1 MTEMCINTDD
11 EMIPGQTG
19 VGHVWNANFEPI
31 TVAMRVIEEIT
42 IDVYLAFVEE
52 HKLTHMVHRN
62 IRDQNLRFFRIEI
75 LD

>member
-11 EMIPGQTG
+11 DMEVGQSGMGYVWDSNKQAIP
-19 VGHVWNANFEPI
+19 
-31 TVAMRVIEEIT
+31 VAMRVIEEIT

-52 HKLTHMVHRN
+52 RGLMHMVHRD
-62 IRDQNLRFFRIEI
+62 IRNQDLRFFRIEI

>member
-11 EMIPGQTG
+11 EMTVGQTG
-19 VGHVWNANFEPI
+19 VGYVYDTHNQPI

-52 HKLTHMVHRN
+52 RKLMHMVHRN
-62 IRDQNLRFFRIEI
+62 IRNQNLRFFRIEI